1 MQEFYETNWSPT
13 LVRRPVVSPNNRIEN
28 TWLKTSVVEILQEM
42 SKFSSFPMLEKSYFL
57 IKQFIVISVESL
69 SCQLAKL

>member
-13 LVRRPVVSPNNRIEN
+13 LVRRTVVSPNNRIEN

-57 IKQFIVISVESL
+57 IKQFIVISVESS